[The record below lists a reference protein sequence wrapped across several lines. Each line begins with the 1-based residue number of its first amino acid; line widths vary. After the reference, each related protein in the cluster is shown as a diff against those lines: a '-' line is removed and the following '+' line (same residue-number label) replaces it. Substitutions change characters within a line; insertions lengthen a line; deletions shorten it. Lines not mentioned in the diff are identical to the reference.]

1 MPTAKYNYPAD
12 YYKKDGTLK
21 SSSSERKKQAK
32 WRADHPPKRRGQSK
46 LGTRVKQ
53 DKVKCWVRTAPS
65 TGSKYT
71 TCAKGD
77 KQLRKNKASAPS
89 RKRKASS
96 VSGGSAPSPKAKR
109 TRKKRSSSKLPAGG
123 GVAMVP
129 ADRTF
134 NNPFLGPNGEPLR

>member
-32 WRADHPPKRRGQSK
+32 WCADHPPKRRGQSK

-77 KQLRKNKASAPS
+77 KQLREKSDKNSAPS

-96 VSGGSAPSPKAKR
+96 VSGGSAPKR
-109 TRKKRSSSKLPAGG
+109 TRKKRKLPAGG

>member
-96 VSGGSAPSPKAKR
+96 VSGGSAPKR
-109 TRKKRSSSKLPAGG
+109 TRQKRKLPAGG

-134 NNPFLGPNGEPLR
+134 NNPFLGSDGEPLR

>member
-1 MPTAKYNYPAD
+1 MPTAKYNYPTN

-65 TGSKYT
+65 TGAKYT

-77 KQLRKNKASAPS
+77 KQLRKNKPTPS

-109 TRKKRSSSKLPAGG
+109 TRQKRSLPAGG

-134 NNPFLGPNGEPLR
+134 NNPFLGSDGEPLR